1 MRLMAASVG
10 TTSLNECGPATVQP
24 IRGPPTHA
32 MTAWVAKA
40 SEHIGFDGLLAPR
53 VCEIGLTSNLVARAF
68 LCQFPHAQYVGL
80 RFLPAASVTYQP
92 MESARQARM
101 QILPGDGSRSV
112 VRTPALAGCNVL
124 IVNMGELEARQRRS
138 LLVDLP
144 NAMRRTAPNSSMFV
158 LHGFDCPPGRVSNA
172 STECRAKFPRNCASR
187 EDWCESWK
195 QLVEGGTIF
204 GSSCAFDAS
213 ADWRW
218 CVGSVNSSSSCAMR
232 PPLLKASART
242 VVRLGRGDAPRGT
255 GKMEDSRRKGLAQA
269 VRHGLRYYSTF
280 PCPSSSERSGT
291 SSTEPA
297 ICMTFKDSVQ
307 ETLVAAML
315 STDGGLSFSGSAT
328 GSADLVL
335 PALWMASNGARAKMA
350 HNLAI
355 LPLANGSFLA
365 VGGQHKHKSQPNNL
379 GVWITRGE
387 TWRFSSKRVV
397 AAFFGLDKKVNQAR
411 GEVAQWHPPRKIF
424 DGNHLACVER
434 RDPIKMPWI
443 LPGICEYDGRIS
455 FLWFKGEYLLY
466 VRANPAAHGQRYTQ
480 LTRSKDTHTWSPFEL
495 IQIREYRYSQGDL
508 YFFAAQV
515 NPVQPD
521 SLIAVFPLVH
531 LLRACIGMA
540 FSLDGLHWS
549 SVTPLISCEAY
560 GDRAVSH
567 PVAGLVRSGEH
578 VLLFVHEEVPSV
590 RLDLFT
596 PYPLERHWKANS
608 PPARITRYAIPV
620 ARLRRWTA
628 QHLAELRRDSK
639 NGTAWRAAKRFNRTR
654 GGGPQRSNALR
665 TENERLR
672 GENVRLTA
680 EVARLRASG

>member
-1 MRLMAASVG
+1 MASSVG
-10 TTSLNECGPATVQP
+10 TANLNECGEAGVQP
-24 IRGPPTHA
+24 IRGPPMHA
-32 MTAWVAKA
+32 MTDWVTKA
-40 SEHIGFDGLLAPR
+40 REHIGFDGLAAPR
-53 VCEIGLTSNLVARAF
+53 VCEIGLTSNLVARTF

-80 RFLPAASVTYQP
+80 NFLPNASVTYQP
-92 MESARQARM
+92 MESAQQARM
-101 QILPGDGSRSV
+101 QIVRGDGSRSV
-112 VRTPALAGCNVL
+112 VRTPALDTCNVL
-124 IVNMGELEARQRRS
+124 IVNMGELQATERGY

-158 LHGFDCPPGRVSNA
+158 LHGFDCPPGRVSNR

-195 QLVEGGTIF
+195 QLVDGGTIF
-204 GSSCAFDAS
+204 GSSCASDER

-218 CVGSVNSSSSCAMR
+218 CSGSVDSSSICAMR

-242 VVRLGRGDAPRGT
+242 VVRLGRGDAPRWNNT
-255 GKMEDSRRKGLAQA
+255 MEESRRKGLVQA
-269 VRHGLRYYSTF
+269 VRHDLRYFSAF
-280 PCPSSSERSGT
+280 PCPSGAERSGT
-291 SSTEPA
+291 TSTEPA

-315 STDGGLSFSGSAT
+315 STDGGLTFSGSVT
-328 GSADLVL
+328 GSADLVF
-335 PALWMASNGARAKMA
+335 PALWAAPNGARAKMT

-365 VGGQHKHKSQPNNL
+365 VGGQHKRVRWACDRDNL

-387 TWRFSSKRVV
+387 TWQFSSKRVV
-397 AAFFGLDKKVNQAR
+397 AAFFGLDQKENQAR

-443 LPGICEYDGRIS
+443 LPGICEYDGRIA

-508 YFFAAQV
+508 YFFDAQV
-515 NPVQPD
+515 NPVQPG

-549 SVTPLISCEAY
+549 SITPLLSCEAY

-578 VLLFVHEEVPSV
+578 VFLFVHEEVPSV
-590 RLDLFT
+590 RVDLFT
-596 PYPLERHWKANS
+596 PYPLWRHWNANS

-639 NGTAWRAAKRFNRTR
+639 NGTTWRAAKRFNRTR
-654 GGGPQRSNALR
+654 GRPQ
-665 TENERLR
+665 
-672 GENVRLTA
+672 
-680 EVARLRASG
+680 